1 MRFFRLSL
9 IVALVLPATVQAQRG
24 RDPSRGNVRG
34 NTRRDQPSG
43 PRTKDLEAL
52 NPARIAIERQKDL
65 ELTASQ
71 ASRLDTI
78 ATAYD
83 LEAKDFG
90 KAIDTLQNVMRDAGR
105 SLMNN
110 PKGNGPRVSRNPPT
124 STKDSISRARNDS
137 IDQANADRDQ
147 ERYMAAR
154 NALATTLLKIRES
167 YDARLIAID
176 ALLTDDQRR
185 KIGPWFESAS
195 TELTDRLHSANV
207 GASGGR

>member
-9 IVALVLPATVQAQRG
+9 IVALVLPATLQAQGG

-34 NTRRDQPSG
+34 NTRRDAP
-43 PRTKDLEAL
+43 PELRTKDLEAL
-52 NPARIAIERQKDL
+52 NPARIAFERQKDL

-71 ASRLDTI
+71 FSRLDTI
-78 ATAYD
+78 AGAYD

-90 KAIDTLQNVMRDAGR
+90 KAIDTLQNVMQKAAR
-105 SLMNN
+105 SLMTN
-110 PKGNGPRVSRNPPT
+110 PKGNGPRVPRNPPT
-124 STKDSISRARNDS
+124 STKDSISRARDDS
-137 IDQANADRDQ
+137 TDQAKADRDQ

-154 NALATTLLKIRES
+154 NALTSTLLGIRES
-167 YDARLIAID
+167 YDARLSAID

-195 TELTDRLHSANV
+195 GELTNRLHWAN
-207 GASGGR
+207 AR